1 MTTSRRVSSFFKELN
16 KNQPVVPKRTSCA
29 PVVSGEIP
37 ILFDNDFN
45 AYRGRYPERGNFEF
59 VLSCEGTVVVPY
71 VQSLVKGAPNMAN
84 GKNVLNFIL
93 SDAAQTVWTN
103 AFLKPARTIKL
114 PEAVSSKF
122 LPES

>member
-1 MTTSRRVSSFFKELN
+1 M
-16 KNQPVVPKRTSCA
+16 PKRTSCA